1 MLLQKSYKK
10 VHPVLLI
17 KDPKKFFE
25 KRQHSNSKRVNIL
38 ALAVTIQHNM
48 MKCVPL
54 SELSPTLSALCWF
67 SFIWHHRTLSK
78 HINGNLSKTAAPER
92 KVGFFFR
99 AMWATSRKRGKLWGR
114 QSVLA
119 KTGMLKRLP
128 IIEIIFHR
136 GGSVLLP
143 FEAPWALML
152 PLIIP
157 QASSSQSQRS
167 CSQQIRLQTRRS
179 GPQSKHRHT
188 RIMQSRFLSNAC
200 HSFCSLRGISFI
212 WSWWSAFFS
221 PLSFFYS

>member
-1 MLLQKSYKK
+1 MLLQKSFERN
-10 VHPVLLI
+10 HPVLLI
-17 KDPKKFFE
+17 KDQEFFFL
-25 KRQHSNSKRVNIL
+25 KRQHSDSKRVNIL

-48 MKCVPL
+48 KKCVPL
-54 SELSPTLSALCWF
+54 SELIPTWSALCWF
-67 SFIWHHRTLSK
+67 SFIWHHHTLSK
-78 HINGNLSKTAAPER
+78 HINRNLSQTAAPVR
-92 KVGFFFR
+92 KVFFR
-99 AMWATSRKRGKLWGR
+99 AVWATSRKRDKLWGR
-114 QSVLA
+114 QSVLT

-136 GGSVLLP
+136 GGSALLP

-157 QASSSQSQRS
+157 QAASSQSQRC

-200 HSFCSLRGISFI
+200 HSLCSLRGISLI